1 MRDFHDKV
9 AFVTG
14 GASGLGFALARVFG
28 RARMKVMLADIDVD
42 SLENAVAELKKDQI
56 SVRGVECD
64 VSDRTSVQRAAAETL
79 AAFGKVHV
87 VCNNAGPG
95 IGGALELTTPGD
107 CDWIIGVDLMGMIY
121 GCQTFLPHI
130 KAHGE
135 GGHIVS
141 TASVTGMIPVPGLAV
156 YNAAKAGIIALS
168 QSLAAELAGTSIGVS
183 VLVPGFMRTRIADR
197 ETLFATARS
206 VLESGPWLHR
216 RVGAIGSPYSCRH
229 GSGRSRR
236 KGDARHQRKRT
247 VYLFTPGVAKH
258 IGRAFPANISRLP
271 SGLSPSADFLTLR
284 KVIAKLR
291 REPSKSHLRATVATP
306 RRHGAS
312 RVGGATKARCSKRA
326 NCWLRFTGGSPR
338 ATTRAI

>member
-14 GASGLGFALARVFG
+14 GASGLGFALARAFG

-42 SLENAVAELKKDQI
+42 ALENAVAELKKDQI

-95 IGGALELTTPGD
+95 VGGALELTTPGD
-107 CDWIIGVDLMGMIY
+107 CDWIIGVDLMGTIY

-141 TASVTGMIPVPGLAV
+141 TASVSGMIPLPGVAV
-156 YNAAKAGIIALS
+156 HNAAKAGIIALS
-168 QSLAAELAGTSIGVS
+168 QTLAAELAGTSIGVS

-197 ETLFATARS
+197 NTLLATARS
-206 VLESGPWLHR
+206 VLESGPRLHR
-216 RVGAIGSPYSCRH
+216 RVRTNWQPLFVPAWIRTKSP
-229 GSGRSRR
+229 
-236 KGDARHQRKRT
+236 KR
-247 VYLFTPGVAKH
+247 
-258 IGRAFPANISRLP
+258 
-271 SGLSPSADFLTLR
+271 
-284 KVIAKLR
+284 
-291 REPSKSHLRATVATP
+291 
-306 RRHGAS
+306 
-312 RVGGATKARCSKRA
+312 
-326 NCWLRFTGGSPR
+326 
-338 ATTRAI
+338 

>member
-14 GASGLGFALARVFG
+14 GASGLGFALGRAFG

-95 IGGALELTTPGD
+95 VGGPLELTTPGD
-107 CDWIIGVDLMGMIY
+107 CDWIIGVDLMGTIY

-141 TASVTGMIPVPGLAV
+141 TASVSGL
-156 YNAAKAGIIALS
+156 YPAAWCGRPQRRQSWHHSTFANPRCGTRGHLNRRERAAPWFYADPNSRQGTHRS
-168 QSLAAELAGTSIGVS
+168 QPPET
-183 VLVPGFMRTRIADR
+183 FWTADR
-197 ETLFATARS
+197 AFTAGR
-206 VLESGPWLHR
+206 GP
-216 RVGAIGSPYSCRH
+216 IGSPCSFRH
-229 GSGRSRR
+229 GSERSRR
-236 KGDARHQRKRT
+236 KGDARH
-247 VYLFTPGVAKH
+247 
-258 IGRAFPANISRLP
+258 
-271 SGLSPSADFLTLR
+271 
-284 KVIAKLR
+284 
-291 REPSKSHLRATVATP
+291 
-306 RRHGAS
+306 
-312 RVGGATKARCSKRA
+312 
-326 NCWLRFTGGSPR
+326 
-338 ATTRAI
+338 